1 MTLFVM
7 VKKEHLEGYPLA
19 SEEKLDKLAPN
30 DTLVEHAEDKRN
42 KGRNT
47 SPRELF
53 SGMDDYLRVSL
64 LPIERSRTCSYEKE
78 SFAWDQCD
86 KKYATIR
93 KLNLHKTGHS
103 SRSFVCSECPKK
115 FAFKSYLVRHQK
127 THSPSAANLCGKG
140 FRKKRFGWRLII
152 HKLPNCMY
160 SSEMHGRVLGQCKG
174 RSKTILFSVLI
185 NQQITQI

>member
-93 KLNLHKTGHS
+93 KLNLHKTAHS
-103 SRSFVCSECPKK
+103 SRS
-115 FAFKSYLVRHQK
+115 
-127 THSPSAANLCGKG
+127 
-140 FRKKRFGWRLII
+140 
-152 HKLPNCMY
+152 LPIRMLRV
-160 SSEMHGRVLGQCKG
+160 SSQMVGCKE